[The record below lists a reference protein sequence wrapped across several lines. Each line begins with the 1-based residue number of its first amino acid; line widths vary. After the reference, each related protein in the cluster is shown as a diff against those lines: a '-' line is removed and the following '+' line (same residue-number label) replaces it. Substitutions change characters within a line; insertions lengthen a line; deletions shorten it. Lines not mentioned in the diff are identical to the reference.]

1 MELHTM
7 AEFTDKPPYVKQIAI
22 YFQQG
27 EYQKAYELSEEFVEK
42 HPDSMASHF
51 LLAKSAFWINEFEQ
65 ARDESKKA
73 FNLSNGEDEIA
84 VSGILLACSHYR
96 LKDYEKGIEILRLL
110 KSKAG
115 TGESIMKLKFVFALA
130 LHDEPAAMRHLDQL
144 YDVNKKEASRIML
157 KLIEESK

>member
-1 MELHTM
+1 M
-7 AEFTDKPPYVKQIAI
+7 AEFTDKPPYLKQIAI

-27 EYQKAYELSEEFVEK
+27 EYQKAYQLSEEFVEK

-51 LLAKSAFWINEFEQ
+51 LLAKAAFWVNDFEK
-65 ARDESKKA
+65 ARDEAKKA
-73 FNLSNGEDEIA
+73 FNLSNGEGEIA

-115 TGESIMKLKFVFALA
+115 TGENIMKLKFVFALA
-130 LHDEPAAMRHLDQL
+130 LHDEPAAMRHLDEL
-144 YDVNKKEASRIML
+144 YEINKKEASSIMF
-157 KLIEESK
+157 KLLEKST